1 MIFNILTVTGVT
13 EDQIQADEF
22 LTRYLAASPCEFI
35 IGTAETEVDRQIER
49 WVVLSQLVQTYIFYE
64 MQVLIKIYFST
75 TYMCGFRKSNP
86 CVITSYVLQSC

>member
-22 LTRYLAASPCEFI
+22 LTRYLATSPCEFI

-49 WVVLSQLVQTYIFYE
+49 
-64 MQVLIKIYFST
+64 
-75 TYMCGFRKSNP
+75 
-86 CVITSYVLQSC
+86 